1 MKKSIIIIIV
11 IFSSFFFSNCSK
23 KSKDI
28 LLNKRE
34 ERIITNCISFISNVN
49 IIDQKESYLVNPYFN
64 NFEFNNFIASHYEID
79 EHTFE
84 NKSKILQ
91 KLGLNESKF
100 IKIKE
105 STNKKYY
112 NKYCKD
118 LIKYSK
124 GDESKTVLTFSGIS
138 KNLFFLEIINYTNE
152 INKNDLYNKNLAN
165 KIIKDIDS
173 YVIILKGS
181 EVKEISLDGG
191 IVREIFQHH
200 KLGREGNGSN

>member
-1 MKKSIIIIIV
+1 MKKFIINIIV
-11 IFSSFFFSNCSK
+11 ILSSFFLINCSK
-23 KSKDI
+23 NSKDI
-28 LLNKRE
+28 ILNKRE
-34 ERIITNCISFISNVN
+34 ERIITNCINFISNVK

-64 NFEFNNFIASHYEID
+64 NFEFNNFIVSHYEID

-84 NKSKILQ
+84 NKSKVLS

-100 IKIKE
+100 IKIQE

-112 NKYCKD
+112 NKYSKD

-138 KNLFFLEIINYTNE
+138 KNLFFLEIINYTEE

-165 KIIKDIDS
+165 KTIKDIDS
-173 YVIILKGS
+173 YVILIKGS

-191 IVREIFQHH
+191 IVREVF
-200 KLGREGNGSN
+200 